1 MTTKGGSTIDQSSAE
16 RRNLE
21 TTASVDTST
30 SKETSSKFK
39 RRFMARLV
47 AVFIGGMFLDGYILG
62 IIGPVTGPMR
72 SDLQLDALSLGMIA
86 AGPLVGIFVGS
97 PLAGWATDKFGRKP
111 MFLVDMGLFLV
122 ASTAQ
127 FFITSG
133 DGAVMQLAAIRFLMG
148 VAIGGEYS
156 IGGPLLSEFSPP
168 KLRGRLLGLTL
179 IAWYVGFMAAFIVG
193 TLLHDAGAP
202 WRLVLG
208 TCAILALVLFLAR
221 LGLPESPSWLITK
234 GRREEALAIAHR
246 YVESPQMHESI
257 TGEIDLR
264 MIQEAQAAKSGTK
277 IKNASFGL
285 LFSRQYWRTTLFT
298 AGFWFCA
305 VTPYFAI
312 ATFADE
318 VLTQF
323 GFGGGWAG
331 GVGLS
336 ALAVAG
342 VVTSVLLIDKLG
354 RRILTVPG
362 QWLCAGILLVIG
374 VWGSAP
380 AILVL
385 VLFLAFS
392 YFNAGYTTMTQVY
405 PAEVF
410 PGNLRGV
417 GMGFAAAFSRIGAAL
432 GTFAL
437 PWAIANIG
445 MGATMVVAAAVALL
459 GAVLSQWLAPETKG
473 RTLAEIS
480 ANFSH

>member
-1 MTTKGGSTIDQSSAE
+1 MIHPT
-16 RRNLE
+16 
-21 TTASVDTST
+21 TTAAPVDTSK

-39 RRFMARLV
+39 RRFMVRLV

-62 IIGPVTGPMR
+62 IIGPVTGLMR
-72 SDLQLDALSLGMIA
+72 SDLQLDALSLGLIA

-97 PLAGWATDKFGRKP
+97 PLAGWAADKFGRKP

-122 ASTAQ
+122 ASAAQ
-127 FFITSG
+127 FFVTSG
-133 DGAVMQLAAIRFLMG
+133 DGAVIQLAVIRFFMG

-179 IAWYVGFMAAFIVG
+179 IAWYVGFMMAFIIG
-193 TLLHDAGAP
+193 TLLHDAGTP
-202 WRLVLG
+202 WRIVVG
-208 TCAILALVLFLAR
+208 TSTILALILFLAR
-221 LGLPESPSWLITK
+221 IGLPESPSWLITK
-234 GRREEALAIAHR
+234 GRHEEALAIANR
-246 YVESPQMHESI
+246 YVESPQMHNSI
-257 TGEIDLR
+257 TEEMDLR
-264 MIQEAQAAKSGTK
+264 MIQEAQGKTK
-277 IKNASFGL
+277 IKNASFGM
-285 LFSRQYWRTTLFT
+285 LFSKQYWRTTLFT
-298 AGFWFCA
+298 SGFWFCA

-318 VLTQF
+318 VLNQF

-336 ALAVAG
+336 ALAAAG
-342 VVTSVLLIDKLG
+342 VVTTVLLIDKLG

-374 VWGSAP
+374 VWADAP

-392 YFNAGYTTMTQVY
+392 FFNAGYTTMTQVY

-410 PGNLRGV
+410 PGHLRGV

-437 PWAIANIG
+437 PWAISSIG
-445 MGATMVVAAAVALL
+445 MGPSMVVAAVVAFL
-459 GAVLSQWLAPETKG
+459 GALLSQWLAPETKG

-480 ANFSH
+480 ADFTH

>member
-1 MTTKGGSTIDQSSAE
+1 MTYLT
-16 RRNLE
+16 R
-21 TTASVDTST
+21 TTDSVGTSI
-30 SKETSSKFK
+30 SKESSSKFK
-39 RRFMARLV
+39 RRFMVRLV

-62 IIGPVTGPMR
+62 IIGPVAGSMR

-86 AGPLVGIFVGS
+86 AGPLAGIFVGS

-111 MFLVDMGLFLV
+111 MFLVDMGLFLAV
-122 ASTAQ
+122 SAAQ
-127 FFITSG
+127 FFVTSG
-133 DGAVMQLAAIRFLMG
+133 EGAVIQLAIIRFLMG

-179 IAWYVGFMAAFIVG
+179 IAWYAGFMMAFIVG
-193 TLLHDAGAP
+193 TLLHDAGTP

-208 TCAILALVLFLAR
+208 TCAILAFALFIAR

-234 GRREEALAIAHR
+234 GRHEEALAIAHR
-246 YVESPQMHESI
+246 YIESPQMHDSI
-257 TGEIDLR
+257 TGEMDLR

-277 IKNASFGL
+277 IKNASFGM
-285 LFSRQYWRTTLFT
+285 LFSRQYWRATVFT

-318 VLTQF
+318 VLNKF

-374 VWGSAP
+374 VWGNAP

-410 PGNLRGV
+410 PGHLRGV
-417 GMGFAAAFSRIGAAL
+417 GTGFAAAFSRIGAAL

-445 MGATMVVAAAVALL
+445 LGATMVVAAAVALL

-480 ANFSH
+480 ADFSH

>member
-1 MTTKGGSTIDQSSAE
+1 MIYPTS
-16 RRNLE
+16 
-21 TTASVDTST
+21 TTAPVDTSL
-30 SKETSSKFK
+30 SRETSSKFK
-39 RRFMARLV
+39 RRFMVRLV

-62 IIGPVTGPMR
+62 IIGPVTGLMR

-86 AGPLVGIFVGS
+86 AGPLAGIFVGS

-111 MFLVDMGLFLV
+111 MFLVDMGLFLL
-122 ASTAQ
+122 ASAAQ
-127 FFITSG
+127 LFVTSG
-133 DGAVMQLAAIRFLMG
+133 DGAVVQLVIIRFFMG

-179 IAWYVGFMAAFIVG
+179 IAWYVGFMVAFIVG
-193 TLLHDAGAP
+193 TLLHDAGTP
-202 WRLVLG
+202 WRLVIG
-208 TCAILALVLFLAR
+208 TSTVLALILFFAR
-221 LGLPESPSWLITK
+221 FGLPESPSWLITK
-234 GRREEALAIAHR
+234 GRREEALSIAHR
-246 YVESPQMHESI
+246 YIESPQMHDSI
-257 TGEIDLR
+257 TEEIDLR
-264 MIQEAQAAKSGTK
+264 ILQEAQAAENKTK
-277 IKNASFGL
+277 IKGASFGM
-285 LFSRQYWRTTLFT
+285 LFSSQNWRTTLFT
-298 AGFWFCA
+298 SGFWFCA

-318 VLTQF
+318 VLKQF

-336 ALAVAG
+336 ALAAAG
-342 VVTSVLLIDKLG
+342 VVTTVLLIDRLG

-362 QWLCAGILLVIG
+362 QWICAGILLVIG
-374 VWGSAP
+374 VWANAP

-392 YFNAGYTTMTQVY
+392 FFHAGYTTMTQVY

-410 PGNLRGV
+410 PGHLRGV

-437 PWAIANIG
+437 PWAISNIG
-445 MGATMVVAAAVALL
+445 MGPSMVVAAAVALL

-480 ANFSH
+480 QNFSH

>member
-1 MTTKGGSTIDQSSAE
+1 MIHPARTTDSAE
-16 RRNLE
+16 
-21 TTASVDTST
+21 TSV
-30 SKETSSKFK
+30 SKETNAKFK
-39 RRFMARLV
+39 RRFMVRLV

-72 SDLQLDALSLGMIA
+72 SELQLDELSLGLIA

-111 MFLVDMGLFLV
+111 MFLLDMGLFLI
-122 ASTAQ
+122 ASGAQ

-133 DGAVMQLAAIRFLMG
+133 DGAVIQLVAIRFLMG

-179 IAWYVGFMAAFIVG
+179 IAWYVGFMMAFIIG
-193 TLLHDAGAP
+193 TLLHDAGTP
-202 WRLVLG
+202 WRLVIG
-208 TCAILALVLFLAR
+208 TSTILALVLFVAR

-234 GRREEALAIAHR
+234 GRRKEALAIAHR

-257 TGEIDLR
+257 TEEINLR
-264 MIQEAQAAKSGTK
+264 MVQESQAPQGRTE
-277 IKNASFGL
+277 IKGASIGM
-285 LFSRQYWRTTLFT
+285 LFSRQYRRTTLFT

-312 ATFADE
+312 ATFADD
-318 VLTQF
+318 VLNQF
-323 GFGGGWAG
+323 GFGGGWTG

-336 ALAVAG
+336 ALAAAG
-342 VVTSVLLIDKLG
+342 VVTTVLLIDKLG

-374 VWGSAP
+374 VWTDAP

-392 YFNAGYTTMTQVY
+392 FFNAGYTTMTQVY

-410 PGNLRGV
+410 PGHLRGI
-417 GMGFAAAFSRIGAAL
+417 GMGFSAAFSRIGAAL

-437 PWAIANIG
+437 PWAISNIG
-445 MGATMVVAAAVALL
+445 MGPSMVVAAAVALL

-480 ANFSH
+480 ADFSH

>member
-1 MTTKGGSTIDQSSAE
+1 
-16 RRNLE
+16 
-21 TTASVDTST
+21 
-30 SKETSSKFK
+30 
-39 RRFMARLV
+39 
-47 AVFIGGMFLDGYILG
+47 
-62 IIGPVTGPMR
+62 
-72 SDLQLDALSLGMIA
+72 
-86 AGPLVGIFVGS
+86 
-97 PLAGWATDKFGRKP
+97 
-111 MFLVDMGLFLV
+111 
-122 ASTAQ
+122 
-127 FFITSG
+127 
-133 DGAVMQLAAIRFLMG
+133 MG

-193 TLLHDAGAP
+193 TLLHDAGTP
-202 WRLVLG
+202 WRLILG

-234 GRREEALAIAHR
+234 GRHKEALAIADR
-246 YVESPQMHESI
+246 YIESPQMHDSI
-257 TGEIDLR
+257 TGEMDLR
-264 MIQEAQAAKSGTK
+264 MIQEAEAAKNGTK
-277 IKNASFGL
+277 IKNASFKM
-285 LFSRQYWRTTLFT
+285 LFSRQYWRATAFT

-374 VWGSAP
+374 VWGNAP

-410 PGNLRGV
+410 PGHLRGV
-417 GMGFAAAFSRIGAAL
+417 GMGFAASFSRIGAAL

-459 GAVLSQWLAPETKG
+459 GAALSQWLAPETKG

-480 ANFSH
+480 ADFSH

>member
-1 MTTKGGSTIDQSSAE
+1 MTLPT
-16 RRNLE
+16 R
-21 TTASVDTST
+21 TAASLDPATSE
-30 SKETSSKFK
+30 ETSPRFK
-39 RRFMARLV
+39 RLFMVRLV

-62 IIGPVTGPMR
+62 IIGPVTGLMR
-72 SDLQLDALSLGMIA
+72 ADLQLDALSLGMIA
-86 AGPLVGIFVGS
+86 AGPLVGIFVGA

-111 MFLVDMGLFLV
+111 MFLVDMGLFLA
-122 ASTAQ
+122 ASAAQ
-127 FFITSG
+127 FFVTSG
-133 DGAVMQLAAIRFLMG
+133 DGAVIQLAAIRFFMG

-179 IAWYVGFMAAFIVG
+179 VAWYVGFMMAFIIG
-193 TLLHDAGAP
+193 TLMHDAGTP

-208 TCAILALVLFLAR
+208 TSTIIALVLFLAR
-221 LGLPESPSWLITK
+221 MGLPESPSWLISK
-234 GRREEALAIAHR
+234 GRCEEARAIARR
-246 YVESPQMHESI
+246 YVESPQMHHSI
-257 TGEIDLR
+257 NEEISLR
-264 MIQEAQAAKSGTK
+264 TIQENQAAQGGSR
-277 IKNASFGL
+277 IKEASFGM
-285 LFSRQYWRTTLFT
+285 LFSRQYWRATVFT

-318 VLTQF
+318 VLHQF
-323 GFGGGWAG
+323 GFGGGWTG

-336 ALAVAG
+336 ALAAAG
-342 VVTSVLLIDKLG
+342 VVTTVLLIDRLG
-354 RRILTVPG
+354 RRILAVPG

-374 VWGSAP
+374 LWADAP

-385 VLFLAFS
+385 ALFFVFS
-392 YFNAGYTTMTQVY
+392 FLNAGYTTMTQVY

-410 PGNLRGV
+410 PGHLRGI

-437 PWAIANIG
+437 PWAISNFG
-445 MGATMVVAAAVALL
+445 MGPSMVVAAGVALF
-459 GAVLSQWLAPETKG
+459 GAALSQWLAPETKG

-480 ANFSH
+480 ADFSH

>member
-1 MTTKGGSTIDQSSAE
+1 MINPTKTTGP
-16 RRNLE
+16 
-21 TTASVDTST
+21 VDTS
-30 SKETSSKFK
+30 SSRETSSKFK
-39 RRFMARLV
+39 RRFMVRLV

-72 SDLQLDALSLGMIA
+72 SELQLDALSLGMIA
-86 AGPLVGIFVGS
+86 AGPLAGIFVGS

-122 ASTAQ
+122 ASAAQ
-127 FFITSG
+127 FFVTSG
-133 DGAVMQLAAIRFLMG
+133 DGAVIQLALIRFVMG

-179 IAWYVGFMAAFIVG
+179 IAWYVGFMMAFIIG
-193 TLLHDAGAP
+193 TLLHDAGTP
-202 WRLVLG
+202 WRLVIG
-208 TCAILALVLFLAR
+208 TSTILAFVLFIAR
-221 LGLPESPSWLITK
+221 IGLPESPSWLITK
-234 GRREEALAIAHR
+234 GRREEALAVAHK
-246 YVESPQMHESI
+246 YVESPQMHNSI
-257 TGEIDLR
+257 TEEIDLR
-264 MIQEAQAAKSGTK
+264 MIQEAQAAKGRTK
-277 IKNASFGL
+277 IKNASFGM
-285 LFSRQYWRTTLFT
+285 LFSKEHWRTTLFT

-312 ATFADE
+312 ATFADD
-318 VLTQF
+318 VLSQF

-336 ALAVAG
+336 ALAAAG
-342 VVTSVLLIDKLG
+342 VVTTVLLIDKLG

-374 VWGSAP
+374 VWADAP

-385 VLFLAFS
+385 ALFLAFS
-392 YFNAGYTTMTQVY
+392 FFNAGYTTLTQVY

-410 PGNLRGV
+410 PAPLRGI

-437 PWAIANIG
+437 PWAISNIG
-445 MGATMVVAAAVALL
+445 LGPSMVVAAIVALL

-480 ANFSH
+480 TNFSH

>member
-1 MTTKGGSTIDQSSAE
+1 M
-16 RRNLE
+16 
-21 TTASVDTST
+21 V
-30 SKETSSKFK
+30 
-39 RRFMARLV
+39 RLV

-62 IIGPVTGPMR
+62 IIGPVTGLMR

-122 ASTAQ
+122 ASAAQ
-127 FFITSG
+127 FFVTSG
-133 DGAVMQLAAIRFLMG
+133 DGAVIQLAVIRFFMG

-179 IAWYVGFMAAFIVG
+179 IAWYVGFMMAFIIG
-193 TLLHDAGAP
+193 TILHDAGTP
-202 WRLVLG
+202 WRIVIGTSTVLA
-208 TCAILALVLFLAR
+208 AILFIAR

-234 GRREEALAIAHR
+234 GRREEALAIAR
-246 YVESPQMHESI
+246 KYVESPQMHNSI
-257 TGEIDLR
+257 TEEINLR
-264 MIQEAQAAKSGTK
+264 MVQEAQAAKDRTT
-277 IKNASFGL
+277 IKNASFGM
-285 LFSRQYWRTTLFT
+285 LFSKQYWRTTLFT

-318 VLTQF
+318 VLNQF
-323 GFGGGWAG
+323 GLGGGWAG

-336 ALAVAG
+336 ALAAAG
-342 VVTSVLLIDKLG
+342 VVTTVLLIDKLG

-374 VWGSAP
+374 VWADAP
-380 AILVL
+380 AILIL
-385 VLFLAFS
+385 ALFLAFS
-392 YFNAGYTTMTQVY
+392 FFNAGYTTMTQVY

-410 PGNLRGV
+410 PGHLRGI

-437 PWAIANIG
+437 PWAISNIG
-445 MGATMVVAAAVALL
+445 MGASMVVAAAVALL
-459 GAVLSQWLAPETKG
+459 GAILSQWLAPETKG
-473 RTLAEIS
+473 RTLADIS
-480 ANFSH
+480 ADFSH

>member
-1 MTTKGGSTIDQSSAE
+1 MSYPT
-16 RRNLE
+16 R
-21 TTASVDTST
+21 TTATVDPSIP
-30 SKETSSKFK
+30 SETSSKFK
-39 RRFMARLV
+39 RRFMVRLV

-62 IIGPVTGPMR
+62 IIGPVTGLMR

-111 MFLVDMGLFLV
+111 MFLVDMGLFLL
-122 ASTAQ
+122 ASAAQ
-127 FFITSG
+127 LFVTSG
-133 DGAVMQLAAIRFLMG
+133 DGAVIQLVIIRFFMG

-179 IAWYVGFMAAFIVG
+179 IAWYVGFMVAFIVG
-193 TLLHDAGAP
+193 TLLHDAGTP
-202 WRLVLG
+202 WRLVIG
-208 TCAILALVLFLAR
+208 TSTILALILFFAR
-221 LGLPESPSWLITK
+221 MGLPESPSWLITK
-234 GRREEALAIAHR
+234 GRREEALSIARR
-246 YVESPQMHESI
+246 YIESPQMHESI
-257 TGEIDLR
+257 TEEIDLR
-264 MIQEAQAAKSGTK
+264 IIQEAQAAENK
-277 IKNASFGL
+277 IKVKGASFGM

-298 AGFWFCA
+298 SGFWFCA

-318 VLTQF
+318 VLKQF
-323 GFGGGWAG
+323 GLGGGWAG

-336 ALAVAG
+336 ALAAAG
-342 VVTSVLLIDKLG
+342 VVTTVLLIDKLG

-362 QWLCAGILLVIG
+362 QWICACILLIIG
-374 VWGSAP
+374 VWTNAP

-385 VLFLAFS
+385 ALFLAFS
-392 YFNAGYTTMTQVY
+392 FFNAGYTTMTQVY

-410 PGNLRGV
+410 PGHLRGI

-437 PWAIANIG
+437 PWAISNIG
-445 MGATMVVAAAVALL
+445 MGPSMVVAAAVALL

>member
-1 MTTKGGSTIDQSSAE
+1 MINPT
-16 RRNLE
+16 R
-21 TTASVDTST
+21 TTAPVGTST

-39 RRFMARLV
+39 RRFMVRLV

-86 AGPLVGIFVGS
+86 AGPLAGIFIGS

-122 ASTAQ
+122 ASAAQ
-127 FFITSG
+127 FFVTSG
-133 DGAVMQLAAIRFLMG
+133 DGAVIQLALIRFLMG

-179 IAWYVGFMAAFIVG
+179 IAWYVGFMMAFIIG
-193 TLLHDAGAP
+193 TLLHDAGTP
-202 WRLVLG
+202 WRLVIG
-208 TCAILALVLFLAR
+208 TSTILAFVLLIAR
-221 LGLPESPSWLITK
+221 IGLPESPSWLITK
-234 GRREEALAIAHR
+234 GRREEALAIAHK
-246 YVESPQMHESI
+246 YVESPQMHNSI
-257 TGEIDLR
+257 TEEIDLR
-264 MIQEAQAAKSGTK
+264 MLQEAQAAKGRTK
-277 IKNASFGL
+277 IKNASFGM
-285 LFSRQYWRTTLFT
+285 LFSREHWRTTLFT

-312 ATFADE
+312 ATFADD
-318 VLTQF
+318 VLSQF

-336 ALAVAG
+336 ALAAAG
-342 VVTSVLLIDKLG
+342 VVTTVLLIDKLG

-374 VWGSAP
+374 VWADAP

-385 VLFLAFS
+385 ALFLAFS
-392 YFNAGYTTMTQVY
+392 FFNAGYTTLTQVY

-410 PGNLRGV
+410 PAPLRGI

-437 PWAIANIG
+437 PWAISNIG
-445 MGATMVVAAAVALL
+445 LGPSMVVAAVVALL
-459 GAVLSQWLAPETKG
+459 GAILSQWLAPETKG

-480 ANFSH
+480 ADVSH

>member
-1 MTTKGGSTIDQSSAE
+1 MTIQGGSTIDQTRAEATSSA
-16 RRNLE
+16 
-21 TTASVDTST
+21 
-30 SKETSSKFK
+30 FK
-39 RRFMARLV
+39 RRFMIRLV

-62 IIGPVTGPMR
+62 IIGPVAGSMR

-133 DGAVMQLAAIRFLMG
+133 DGAVIQLAAIRFVMG

-193 TLLHDAGAP
+193 TLLHDAGTP

-208 TCAILALVLFLAR
+208 TCAILALALFLAR

-234 GRREEALAIAHR
+234 GRHKEALAIADR
-246 YVESPQMHESI
+246 YIESPQMHDSI
-257 TGEIDLR
+257 TGEMDLR
-264 MIQEAQAAKSGTK
+264 MIQEAEAAKNGTK
-277 IKNASFGL
+277 IKNASFKM
-285 LFSRQYWRTTLFT
+285 LFSRQYWRATAFT

-374 VWGSAP
+374 VWGNAP

-410 PGNLRGV
+410 PGHLRGV
-417 GMGFAAAFSRIGAAL
+417 GMGFAASFSRIGAAL

-480 ANFSH
+480 ADFSH

>member
-1 MTTKGGSTIDQSSAE
+1 MIHPTRTTD
-16 RRNLE
+16 
-21 TTASVDTST
+21 SVDTST
-30 SKETSSKFK
+30 PKDTSSKFK
-39 RRFMARLV
+39 RRFMVRLV

-72 SDLQLDALSLGMIA
+72 SELQLDALSLGMIA

-122 ASTAQ
+122 ASGAQ
-127 FFITSG
+127 FFVTAG
-133 DGAVMQLAAIRFLMG
+133 DGAVIQLAAIRFLMG

-179 IAWYVGFMAAFIVG
+179 IAWYVGFMMAFIIG
-193 TLLHDAGAP
+193 TLLHDAGTP
-202 WRLVLG
+202 WRLVIG
-208 TCAILALVLFLAR
+208 TSTILAFVLFIAR

-234 GRREEALAIAHR
+234 GRREEALAIAR
-246 YVESPQMHESI
+246 KYVESPQMHDSI
-257 TGEIDLR
+257 TEEINLR
-264 MIQEAQAAKSGTK
+264 MVQEAQAAKNKTK
-277 IKNASFGL
+277 IKGASIGM
-285 LFSRQYWRTTLFT
+285 LFSQQYWRTTLFT

-312 ATFADE
+312 ATFADD

-336 ALAVAG
+336 ALAAAG
-342 VVTSVLLIDKLG
+342 VVTTVLLIDKLG

-374 VWGSAP
+374 VWADAP

-392 YFNAGYTTMTQVY
+392 FFNAGYTTMTQVY

-410 PGNLRGV
+410 PGHLRGI
-417 GMGFAAAFSRIGAAL
+417 GMGFSAAFSRIGAAL

-437 PWAIANIG
+437 PWAISNIG
-445 MGATMVVAAAVALL
+445 MGPSMVVAAAVALL
-459 GAVLSQWLAPETKG
+459 GAILSQWLAPETKG

-480 ANFSH
+480 ADFSH

>member
-1 MTTKGGSTIDQSSAE
+1 MINPTS
-16 RRNLE
+16 
-21 TTASVDTST
+21 TTASVDTPI

-39 RRFMARLV
+39 RRFMVRLV

-62 IIGPVTGPMR
+62 IIGPVAGSMR

-86 AGPLVGIFVGS
+86 AGPLAGIFVGS

-111 MFLVDMGLFLV
+111 MFLVDMALFV
-122 ASTAQ
+122 VVSAAQ
-127 FFITSG
+127 FFVTSG
-133 DGAVMQLAAIRFLMG
+133 DGAVIQLAIIRFFMG

-179 IAWYVGFMAAFIVG
+179 IAWYAGFMMAFIVG
-193 TLLHDAGAP
+193 TLLHDAGTP

-208 TCAILALVLFLAR
+208 TCAILAFALFLAR

-234 GRREEALAIAHR
+234 GRREEALAIARR
-246 YVESPQMHESI
+246 YVESPEMHNSI
-257 TGEIDLR
+257 TEEIDLR
-264 MIQEAQAAKSGTK
+264 MIQEAQAVQNRTK
-277 IKNASFGL
+277 IKGASFGM

-298 AGFWFCA
+298 SGFWFCA

-362 QWLCAGILLVIG
+362 QWLCAGILLIIG
-374 VWGSAP
+374 VWGNAP

-410 PGNLRGV
+410 PGHLRGI
-417 GMGFAAAFSRIGAAL
+417 GTGFAAAFSRIGAAL

-437 PWAIANIG
+437 PWAISNIG

-480 ANFSH
+480 ADFSH

>member
-1 MTTKGGSTIDQSSAE
+1 MTIQGGSTIDQTRAEASSSA
-16 RRNLE
+16 
-21 TTASVDTST
+21 
-30 SKETSSKFK
+30 FK
-39 RRFMARLV
+39 RRFMIRLV

-62 IIGPVTGPMR
+62 IIGPVAGSMR

-133 DGAVMQLAAIRFLMG
+133 DGAVIQLAAIRFVMG

-193 TLLHDAGAP
+193 TLLHDAGTP

-234 GRREEALAIAHR
+234 GRHKEALAIADR
-246 YVESPQMHESI
+246 YIESPQMHDSI
-257 TGEIDLR
+257 TGEMDLR
-264 MIQEAQAAKSGTK
+264 MIQEAEAAKNGTK
-277 IKNASFGL
+277 IKNASFKM
-285 LFSRQYWRTTLFT
+285 LFSRQYWRATAFT

-374 VWGSAP
+374 VWGNAP

-410 PGNLRGV
+410 PGHLRGV
-417 GMGFAAAFSRIGAAL
+417 GMGFAASFSRIGAAL

-437 PWAIANIG
+437 PWAIASIG

-459 GAVLSQWLAPETKG
+459 GAALSQWLAPETKG

-480 ANFSH
+480 ADFSH

>member
-1 MTTKGGSTIDQSSAE
+1 MTIQGGSTIDQTRAEASSSA
-16 RRNLE
+16 
-21 TTASVDTST
+21 
-30 SKETSSKFK
+30 FK
-39 RRFMARLV
+39 RRFMIRLV

-62 IIGPVTGPMR
+62 IIGPVAGSMR

-133 DGAVMQLAAIRFLMG
+133 DGAVIQLAAIRFVMG

-193 TLLHDAGAP
+193 TLLHDAGTP

-234 GRREEALAIAHR
+234 GRHKEALAIADR
-246 YVESPQMHESI
+246 YIESPQMHDSI
-257 TGEIDLR
+257 TGEMDLR
-264 MIQEAQAAKSGTK
+264 MIQEAEAAKNGTK
-277 IKNASFGL
+277 IKNASFKM
-285 LFSRQYWRTTLFT
+285 LFSRQYWRATAFT

-374 VWGSAP
+374 VWGNAP

-410 PGNLRGV
+410 PGHLRGV
-417 GMGFAAAFSRIGAAL
+417 GMGFAASFSRIGAAL

-459 GAVLSQWLAPETKG
+459 GAALSQWLAPETKG

-480 ANFSH
+480 ADFSH

>member
-1 MTTKGGSTIDQSSAE
+1 MIHPTKTTSA
-16 RRNLE
+16 
-21 TTASVDTST
+21 VDVPVP
-30 SKETSSKFK
+30 KETSSKFK
-39 RRFMARLV
+39 RRFMFRLV

-62 IIGPVTGPMR
+62 IIGPVTGLMR
-72 SDLQLDALSLGMIA
+72 TDLQLDALSLGLIA

-97 PLAGWATDKFGRKP
+97 PIAGWAADKFGRKP
-111 MFLVDMGLFLV
+111 MFLVDMGLFLA
-122 ASTAQ
+122 ASAAQ
-127 FFITSG
+127 FFVTSG
-133 DGAVMQLAAIRFLMG
+133 DGAVIQLAIIRFFMG

-179 IAWYVGFMAAFIVG
+179 IAWYVGFMMAFIIG

-202 WRLVLG
+202 WRIVIGTSTVL
-208 TCAILALVLFLAR
+208 AAVLFVAR
-221 LGLPESPSWLITK
+221 IGLPESPSWLITK
-234 GRREEALAIAHR
+234 GRRDEALAIAR
-246 YVESPQMHESI
+246 KYVESPQMHDSI
-257 TGEIDLR
+257 TEEINLR
-264 MIQEAQAAKSGTK
+264 MLQEAQAAQSRST
-277 IKNASFGL
+277 IKNASFSM
-285 LFSRQYWRTTLFT
+285 LFSKQYWKTTLFT

-318 VLTQF
+318 VLNQF

-336 ALAVAG
+336 ALAAAG
-342 VVTSVLLIDKLG
+342 VVTTVLLIDRLG

-374 VWGSAP
+374 VWADAP

-385 VLFLAFS
+385 ALFLAFS
-392 YFNAGYTTMTQVY
+392 FFNAGYTTMTQVY

-410 PGNLRGV
+410 PGHLRGV

-445 MGATMVVAAAVALL
+445 MGPSMVVAAVVAFL
-459 GAVLSQWLAPETKG
+459 GAILSQWLAPETKG

-480 ANFSH
+480 ADFKH

>member
-1 MTTKGGSTIDQSSAE
+1 MTIQGGSTIDQTRAEATSSA
-16 RRNLE
+16 
-21 TTASVDTST
+21 
-30 SKETSSKFK
+30 FK
-39 RRFMARLV
+39 RRFMIRLV

-62 IIGPVTGPMR
+62 IIGPVAGSMR

-122 ASTAQ
+122 ASAAQ

-133 DGAVMQLAAIRFLMG
+133 DGAVIQLAAIRFVMG

-193 TLLHDAGAP
+193 TLLHDAGTP

-234 GRREEALAIAHR
+234 GRHKEALAIADR
-246 YVESPQMHESI
+246 YIESPQMHDSI
-257 TGEIDLR
+257 TGEMDLR
-264 MIQEAQAAKSGTK
+264 MIQEAEAAKNGTK
-277 IKNASFGL
+277 IKNASFKM
-285 LFSRQYWRTTLFT
+285 LFSRQYWRATAFT

-374 VWGSAP
+374 VWGNAP

-410 PGNLRGV
+410 PGHLRGV
-417 GMGFAAAFSRIGAAL
+417 GMGFAASFSRIGAAL

-480 ANFSH
+480 VNFSH

>member
-1 MTTKGGSTIDQSSAE
+1 MTIQGGSTIDQTRAEATSSA
-16 RRNLE
+16 
-21 TTASVDTST
+21 
-30 SKETSSKFK
+30 FK
-39 RRFMARLV
+39 RRFMIRLV

-62 IIGPVTGPMR
+62 IIGPVAGSMR

-122 ASTAQ
+122 ASAAQ

-133 DGAVMQLAAIRFLMG
+133 DGAVIQLAAIRFVMG

-179 IAWYVGFMAAFIVG
+179 IAWYFGFMAAFIVG
-193 TLLHDAGAP
+193 TLLHAAGTP
-202 WRLVLG
+202 WRLILG

-234 GRREEALAIAHR
+234 GRHKEALAIADR
-246 YVESPQMHESI
+246 YIESPQMHDSI
-257 TGEIDLR
+257 TGEMDLR
-264 MIQEAQAAKSGTK
+264 MIQEAEAAKNGTK
-277 IKNASFGL
+277 IKNASFKM
-285 LFSRQYWRTTLFT
+285 LFSRQYWRATAFT

-374 VWGSAP
+374 VWGNAP

-410 PGNLRGV
+410 PGHLRGV
-417 GMGFAAAFSRIGAAL
+417 GMGFAASFSRIGAAL

-459 GAVLSQWLAPETKG
+459 GAALSQWLAPETKG

-480 ANFSH
+480 ADFSH

>member
-1 MTTKGGSTIDQSSAE
+1 MIHPT
-16 RRNLE
+16 R
-21 TTASVDTST
+21 TAVSVDTSPT
-30 SKETSSKFK
+30 TETSSTFK
-39 RRFMARLV
+39 RRFMIRLV

-62 IIGPVTGPMR
+62 IIGPVTGLMR

-111 MFLVDMGLFLV
+111 MFLVDMGLFLL
-122 ASTAQ
+122 ASAAQ
-127 FFITSG
+127 FFVTSG
-133 DGAVMQLAAIRFLMG
+133 DGAVIQLVLIRFLMG

-179 IAWYVGFMAAFIVG
+179 IAWYIGFMMAFIIG
-193 TLLHDAGAP
+193 TLLHDAGTP

-208 TCAILALVLFLAR
+208 TSTVLALVLFIAR
-221 LGLPESPSWLITK
+221 MGLPESPSWLITK
-234 GRREEALAIAHR
+234 GRHEEALAIAR
-246 YVESPQMHESI
+246 KYIESPQMHNSI
-257 TGEIDLR
+257 TEEIDLR
-264 MIQEAQAAKSGTK
+264 VIQEAEAARNRTK
-277 IKNASFGL
+277 IRSASFSM
-285 LFSRQYWRTTLFT
+285 LFSKQYWRTTLFT
-298 AGFWFCA
+298 SGFWFCA

-318 VLTQF
+318 VLHQF

-336 ALAVAG
+336 ALAAAG
-342 VVTSVLLIDKLG
+342 VVTTVLLIDRLG

-374 VWGSAP
+374 LWGDAP
-380 AILVL
+380 AIVVL
-385 VLFLAFS
+385 ALFLAFS
-392 YFNAGYTTMTQVY
+392 FFNAGYTTMTQVY

-410 PGNLRGV
+410 PGHLRGI
-417 GMGFAAAFSRIGAAL
+417 GMGFSAAFSRIGAAL

-437 PWAIANIG
+437 PWAISNIG
-445 MGATMVVAAAVALL
+445 MGASMVVAAAVALL
-459 GAVLSQWLAPETKG
+459 GAILSQWLAPETKG

-480 ANFSH
+480 ADFSH

>member
-1 MTTKGGSTIDQSSAE
+1 MTIQGGSTIDQTRAEATSSA
-16 RRNLE
+16 
-21 TTASVDTST
+21 
-30 SKETSSKFK
+30 FK
-39 RRFMARLV
+39 RRFMIRLV

-62 IIGPVTGPMR
+62 IIGPVAGSMR

-122 ASTAQ
+122 ASAAQ

-133 DGAVMQLAAIRFLMG
+133 DGAVIQLAAIRFVMG

-193 TLLHDAGAP
+193 TLLHDAGTP
-202 WRLVLG
+202 WRLILG

-234 GRREEALAIAHR
+234 GRHKEALAIADR
-246 YVESPQMHESI
+246 YIESPQMHDSI
-257 TGEIDLR
+257 TGEMDLR
-264 MIQEAQAAKSGTK
+264 MIQEAEAAKNGTK
-277 IKNASFGL
+277 IKNASFKM
-285 LFSRQYWRTTLFT
+285 LFSRQYWRATAFT

-374 VWGSAP
+374 VWGNAP

-410 PGNLRGV
+410 PGHLRGV
-417 GMGFAAAFSRIGAAL
+417 GMGFAASFSRIGAAL

-459 GAVLSQWLAPETKG
+459 GAALSQWLAPETKG

-480 ANFSH
+480 ADFSH

>member
-1 MTTKGGSTIDQSSAE
+1 MIHPARTTDSAE
-16 RRNLE
+16 
-21 TTASVDTST
+21 TSV
-30 SKETSSKFK
+30 SKETNAKFK
-39 RRFMARLV
+39 RRFMVRLV

-72 SDLQLDALSLGMIA
+72 SELQLDELSLGLIA

-111 MFLVDMGLFLV
+111 MFLLDMGLFLI
-122 ASTAQ
+122 ASGAQ

-133 DGAVMQLAAIRFLMG
+133 DGAVIQLVAIRFLMG

-179 IAWYVGFMAAFIVG
+179 IAWYVGFMMAFIIG
-193 TLLHDAGAP
+193 TLLHDAGTP
-202 WRLVLG
+202 WRLVIG
-208 TCAILALVLFLAR
+208 TSTILALVLFVAR

-234 GRREEALAIAHR
+234 GRRKEALAIAHR
-246 YVESPQMHESI
+246 YVESPQMHDSI
-257 TGEIDLR
+257 TEEINLR
-264 MIQEAQAAKSGTK
+264 MVQESQAAQGRTK
-277 IKNASFGL
+277 IKAASIGM

-312 ATFADE
+312 ATFADD
-318 VLTQF
+318 VLNQF
-323 GFGGGWAG
+323 GFGGGWTG

-336 ALAVAG
+336 ALAAAG
-342 VVTSVLLIDKLG
+342 VVTTVLLIDKLG

-374 VWGSAP
+374 VWADAP

-392 YFNAGYTTMTQVY
+392 FFNAGYTTMTQVY

-410 PGNLRGV
+410 PGHLRGI
-417 GMGFAAAFSRIGAAL
+417 GMGFSAAFSRIGAAL

-437 PWAIANIG
+437 PWAISNIG
-445 MGATMVVAAAVALL
+445 MGPSMVVAAAVALL

-480 ANFSH
+480 ADFSH

>member
-1 MTTKGGSTIDQSSAE
+1 MIHPTRTTD
-16 RRNLE
+16 
-21 TTASVDTST
+21 SVDTST
-30 SKETSSKFK
+30 PKDTSSKFK
-39 RRFMARLV
+39 RRFMVRLV

-72 SDLQLDALSLGMIA
+72 SELQLDALSLGMIA

-122 ASTAQ
+122 ASGAQ
-127 FFITSG
+127 FFVTAG
-133 DGAVMQLAAIRFLMG
+133 DGAVIQLAAIRFLMG

-179 IAWYVGFMAAFIVG
+179 IAWYVGFMMAFIIG
-193 TLLHDAGAP
+193 TLLHDVGTP
-202 WRLVLG
+202 WRLVIG
-208 TCAILALVLFLAR
+208 TSTILAFVLFIAR

-234 GRREEALAIAHR
+234 GRREEALAIAR
-246 YVESPQMHESI
+246 KYVESPQMHDSI
-257 TGEIDLR
+257 TEEINLR
-264 MIQEAQAAKSGTK
+264 MVQEAQAAKNKTK
-277 IKNASFGL
+277 IKGASIGM
-285 LFSRQYWRTTLFT
+285 LFSQQYWRTTLFT

-312 ATFADE
+312 ATFADD

-336 ALAVAG
+336 ALAAAG
-342 VVTSVLLIDKLG
+342 VVTTVLLIDKLG

-374 VWGSAP
+374 VWADAP

-392 YFNAGYTTMTQVY
+392 FFNAGYTTMTQVY

-410 PGNLRGV
+410 PGHLRGI
-417 GMGFAAAFSRIGAAL
+417 GMGFSAAFSRIGAAL

-437 PWAIANIG
+437 PWAISNIG
-445 MGATMVVAAAVALL
+445 MGPSMVVAAAVALL
-459 GAVLSQWLAPETKG
+459 GAILSQWLAPETKG

-480 ANFSH
+480 ADFSH

>member
-1 MTTKGGSTIDQSSAE
+1 MIYPTG
-16 RRNLE
+16 
-21 TTASVDTST
+21 TTASVDTSI
-30 SKETSSKFK
+30 SRETSSKFK
-39 RRFMARLV
+39 RRFMVRLV
-47 AVFIGGMFLDGYILG
+47 GVFIGGMFLDGYILG
-62 IIGPVTGPMR
+62 IIGPVSGLMR

-122 ASTAQ
+122 ASAAQ
-127 FFITSG
+127 FFVTSG
-133 DGAVMQLAAIRFLMG
+133 EGAVIQLAIIRFFMG

-179 IAWYVGFMAAFIVG
+179 IAWYVGFMMAFIIG
-193 TLLHDAGAP
+193 TLLHDAGTP
-202 WRLVLG
+202 WRLVIG
-208 TCAILALVLFLAR
+208 TSTILAFVLFLAR

-234 GRREEALAIAHR
+234 GRREEALAIARR
-246 YVESPQMHESI
+246 YVESPQMHNSI
-257 TGEIDLR
+257 TEEIDLR
-264 MIQEAQAAKSGTK
+264 MIQEAQAAQNRTK
-277 IKNASFGL
+277 IKGSSFGM

-298 AGFWFCA
+298 SGFWFCA

-312 ATFADE
+312 ATFADD
-318 VLTQF
+318 VLNQF
-323 GFGGGWAG
+323 GFGGWTG

-336 ALAVAG
+336 ALAAAG
-342 VVTSVLLIDKLG
+342 VVTTVLLIDKLG

-362 QWLCAGILLVIG
+362 QWLCAGILLIIG
-374 VWGSAP
+374 VWANAP

-392 YFNAGYTTMTQVY
+392 FFNAGYTTMTQVY

-410 PGNLRGV
+410 PGHLRGI

-437 PWAIANIG
+437 PWAISNIG
-445 MGATMVVAAAVALL
+445 LGPSMIVAAAVALL

>member
-1 MTTKGGSTIDQSSAE
+1 MIHPT
-16 RRNLE
+16 R
-21 TTASVDTST
+21 TAAPADTSI
-30 SKETSSKFK
+30 SKETSTKFK
-39 RRFMARLV
+39 RRFMTRLV

-62 IIGPVTGPMR
+62 IIGPVAGSMR

-133 DGAVMQLAAIRFLMG
+133 DGAVIQLAAIRFIMG

-193 TLLHDAGAP
+193 TLLHDAGTP

-234 GRREEALAIAHR
+234 GRHKEALAIADR
-246 YVESPQMHESI
+246 YIESPQMHDSI
-257 TGEIDLR
+257 TGEMDLR
-264 MIQEAQAAKSGTK
+264 MIQEAEAAKSGTK
-277 IKNASFGL
+277 IKNASFKM
-285 LFSRQYWRTTLFT
+285 LFSKHYWRATVFT

-374 VWGSAP
+374 VWGNAP

-392 YFNAGYTTMTQVY
+392 FFNAGYTTMTQVY
-405 PAEVF
+405 PAEIF
-410 PGNLRGV
+410 PGHLRGI
-417 GMGFAAAFSRIGAAL
+417 GMGFAASFSRIGAAL

-445 MGATMVVAAAVALL
+445 MGATMVIAAAVALL
-459 GAVLSQWLAPETKG
+459 GAILSQWLAPETKG

-480 ANFSH
+480 ADFSH

>member
-1 MTTKGGSTIDQSSAE
+1 MTNPT
-16 RRNLE
+16 R

-39 RRFMARLV
+39 RRFMVRLV

-86 AGPLVGIFVGS
+86 AGPLAGIFIGS

-111 MFLVDMGLFLV
+111 MFLVDMGLFLI
-122 ASTAQ
+122 ASAAQ
-127 FFITSG
+127 FFVTSG
-133 DGAVMQLAAIRFLMG
+133 DGAVIQLAIIRFMMG

-179 IAWYVGFMAAFIVG
+179 IAWYVGFMMAFIIG
-193 TLLHDAGAP
+193 TLLHDAGTP
-202 WRLVLG
+202 WRLVIG
-208 TCAILALVLFLAR
+208 TSTVLAFVLFIAR
-221 LGLPESPSWLITK
+221 IGLPESPSWLITK
-234 GRREEALAIAHR
+234 GRREEALAIAHK
-246 YVESPQMHESI
+246 YVESPQMHNSI
-257 TGEIDLR
+257 TEEIDLR
-264 MIQEAQAAKSGTK
+264 MIQEAQAAQGRTK
-277 IKNASFGL
+277 IKNASFGM
-285 LFSRQYWRTTLFT
+285 LFSKEHWRTTLFT

-312 ATFADE
+312 ATFADD
-318 VLTQF
+318 VLSQF

-336 ALAVAG
+336 ALAAAG
-342 VVTSVLLIDKLG
+342 VVTTVLLIDKLG

-374 VWGSAP
+374 VWADAP

-385 VLFLAFS
+385 ALFLAFS
-392 YFNAGYTTMTQVY
+392 FFNAGYTTLTQVY

-410 PGNLRGV
+410 PAPLRGI

-437 PWAIANIG
+437 PWAISNIG
-445 MGATMVVAAAVALL
+445 LGPSMVVAAIVALL
-459 GAVLSQWLAPETKG
+459 GAILSQWLAPETKG

-480 ANFSH
+480 ASVSH

>member
-1 MTTKGGSTIDQSSAE
+1 MNHPSRA
-16 RRNLE
+16 
-21 TTASVDTST
+21 TAAVDPSI
-30 SKETSSKFK
+30 SKETSSTFK
-39 RRFMARLV
+39 RRFMVRLV

-62 IIGPVTGPMR
+62 IIGPVAGLMR
-72 SDLQLDALSLGMIA
+72 TDLQLNELSLGMIA

-111 MFLVDMGLFLV
+111 MFLVDMGLFLI
-122 ASTAQ
+122 ASAAQ

-133 DGAVMQLAAIRFLMG
+133 DGAVIQLAIIRFLMG

-179 IAWYVGFMAAFIVG
+179 IAWYVGFMMAFIVG
-193 TLLHDAGAP
+193 TLLHDAGTP
-202 WRLVLG
+202 WRLVIG
-208 TCAILALVLFLAR
+208 TSTILALVLFVAR

-234 GRREEALAIAHR
+234 GRHDEALAIAR
-246 YVESPQMHESI
+246 KYVESPQMRESI
-257 TGEIDLR
+257 TEEMDLR
-264 MIQEAQAAKSGTK
+264 MIQEAQAAKSKTT
-277 IKNASFGL
+277 IKNASFGM
-285 LFSRQYWRTTLFT
+285 LFSKQYWRTTLFT

-312 ATFADE
+312 ATFADD
-318 VLTQF
+318 VLKEI
-323 GFGGGWAG
+323 GLGGGWAG

-336 ALAVAG
+336 ALAAAG
-342 VVTSVLLIDKLG
+342 VVTTVLLIDKLG

-374 VWGSAP
+374 VWADAP

-392 YFNAGYTTMTQVY
+392 FFNAGYTTMTQVY

-410 PGNLRGV
+410 PGHLRGI

-437 PWAIANIG
+437 PWSISTFG
-445 MGATMVVAAAVALL
+445 MGPTMVVAAGVALL
-459 GAVLSQWLAPETKG
+459 GAILSQWLAPETKG

-480 ANFSH
+480 ADFSH